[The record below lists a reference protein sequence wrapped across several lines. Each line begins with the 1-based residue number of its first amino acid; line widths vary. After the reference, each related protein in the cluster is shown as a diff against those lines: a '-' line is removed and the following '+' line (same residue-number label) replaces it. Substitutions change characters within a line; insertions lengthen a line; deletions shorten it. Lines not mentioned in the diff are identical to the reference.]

1 MTAAEFTPTKDTERT
16 FRDALGRF
24 ATGVTV
30 VTTMT
35 ELGPVGMTANSF
47 SSVSLEPPL
56 VLWSPAR
63 ASRRFPAY
71 AAAKRF
77 AIHVLAED
85 QMDVCRRFSRGGLD
99 FDGLDWMEGD
109 DRIPSIAGC
118 LARFDC
124 RHEASYDG
132 GDHLIIVGRVLACT
146 QRSGAPLLFSAGAY
160 GGFTGAS

>member
-1 MTAAEFTPTKDTERT
+1 MTAAEFTPTEDTERT
-16 FRDALGRF
+16 LRDALGRF
-24 ATGVTV
+24 TTGVTV

-47 SSVSLEPPL
+47 SSVSLDPPL

-63 ASRRFPAY
+63 ASRRFPAF

-77 AIHVLAED
+77 AIHVLGAEQQD
-85 QMDVCRRFSRGGLD
+85 ICSRFSRGGLD
-99 FDGLDWMEGD
+99 FEGLDWSED
-109 DRIPSIAGC
+109 ADRVPVISGC

-124 RHEASYDG
+124 AHEASHGG

-146 QRSGAPLLFSAGAY
+146 HRPGAPLVFSAGAY